1 MNNVL
6 IYHMILSNASFIQ
19 LILSNINYNQHLDDC
34 GYFIC
39 SRRPNLKW
47 QMSTPISQTRADLVP
62 LIANKYRDILRD
74 LGEDT
79 NREGLLDTPS
89 RAAQALLFF
98 TKVIK
103 IQNTDVRF

>member
-1 MNNVL
+1 
-6 IYHMILSNASFIQ
+6 
-19 LILSNINYNQHLDDC
+19 
-34 GYFIC
+34 
-39 SRRPNLKW
+39 
-47 QMSTPISQTRADLVP
+47 MSTPISQTRADLVP

-98 TKVIK
+98 TKVIN
-103 IQNTDVRF
+103 IQNIDVRFYNMQSEDDYIVLLLPFTGLRRQHRACGQERSV

>member
-1 MNNVL
+1 
-6 IYHMILSNASFIQ
+6 MISNI
-19 LILSNINYNQHLDDC
+19 ILSNIDYNQHLDDC

-62 LIANKYRDILRD
+62 VIANKYRDILRD

-79 NREGLLDTPS
+79 NREGLLDTPL

-98 TKVIK
+98 TKVTK
-103 IQNTDVRF
+103 IQNIDMRF